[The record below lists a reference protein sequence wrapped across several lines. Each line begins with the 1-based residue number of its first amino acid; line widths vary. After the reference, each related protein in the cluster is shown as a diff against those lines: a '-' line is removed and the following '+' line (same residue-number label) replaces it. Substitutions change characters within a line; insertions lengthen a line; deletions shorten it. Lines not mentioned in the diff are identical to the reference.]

1 MRWLL
6 AAFVAAAMVAP
17 LSSAVSVD
25 PRLFVLHQI
34 DVPPR
39 YQFDEGNSLLIS
51 PADVARVPGE
61 AGKTLARSGFVTAFY
76 APYTNYGPPY
86 WRYVNSA
93 AFVFRQPKG
102 ARGYLPLVVK
112 SWFSDRG
119 LRARRV
125 DLGDEAMLYTSS
137 SRKTGSA
144 VVWRHGRVLAFVGC
158 SYMTGHRALALAQ
171 ARRQQRRIASELR

>member
-1 MRWLL
+1 MRWLV
-6 AAFVAAAMVAP
+6 AALVAAALALP
-17 LSSAVSVD
+17 ASAASVD

-39 YQFDEGNSLLIS
+39 YEFDEDNSLLIS

-93 AFVFRQPKG
+93 AFVFRQPNG
-102 ARGYLPLVVK
+102 ARGYLPVVVK
-112 SWFSDRG
+112 SWFSNRR
-119 LRARRV
+119 LQARRV
-125 DLGDEAMLYTSS
+125 DLGDEALLYTSS
-137 SRKTGSA
+137 SRTSGTA
-144 VVWRHGRVLAFVGC
+144 VVWRQGRVVAFVGC
-158 SYMTGHRALALAQ
+158 SHMAEHRALALAQ
-171 ARRQQRRIASELR
+171 ARKQQRRIASELK